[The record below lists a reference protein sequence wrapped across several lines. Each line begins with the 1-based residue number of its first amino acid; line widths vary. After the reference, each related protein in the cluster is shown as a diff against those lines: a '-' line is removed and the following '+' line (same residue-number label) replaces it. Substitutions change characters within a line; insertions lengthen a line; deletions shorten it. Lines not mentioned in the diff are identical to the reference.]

1 MLEDI
6 LANGLPII
14 AMWTAKYDEGG
25 FYVLI
30 GSYLQLTSLH
40 AHTTRPTMD
49 LFQSPSKSSIKL

>member
-1 MLEDI
+1 MEDI

-14 AMWTAKYDEGG
+14 AMWTAKYGEGG

-49 LFQSPSKSSIKL
+49 LFQ